1 MLQASGGIL
10 VHSDVWCENSIV
22 GDIWCDFQEILGEDI
37 EAQISRTLN
46 YYLRQMNFVGNRVI

>member
-1 MLQASGGIL
+1 MLQASGGVI

-22 GDIWCDFQEILGEDI
+22 GDVWCDFGEVQGVSLEDEIL
-37 EAQISRTLN
+37 RTLN